1 MNTECLLGFFMKK
14 TREKAIVL
22 IFLCIAVF
30 LAACAPTALQKERSE
45 AFLHKGVSF
54 IELRQYPNALR
65 ELMEAEKYNPQDER
79 IYYHKGIVYHAM
91 NMKEK
96 AFESFQRA
104 ISIKNDY
111 SEAHNYL
118 GTLYNAEGMWDKA
131 IEHFDKAVANPL
143 YTTPA
148 LPLYNAGWAYYSK
161 KDYKKAM
168 DSYVRALQREP
179 ETVLRPQ
186 IQKFIGKIYFDQSDY
201 NNAIKHLR
209 QAVTL
214 DPSLFDAHF
223 FLGESYLKIM
233 DKTNAKKAFQS
244 VIDLAP
250 KSSFGKKA
258 SDYLQSLK

>member
-1 MNTECLLGFFMKK
+1 MKYK
-14 TREKAIVL
+14 IKEKRFLVILCVTIIVG
-22 IFLCIAVF
+22 ICQ
-30 LAACAPTALQKERSE
+30 ACAPTVIQKEKSE
-45 AFLHKGVSF
+45 AFLNKGVSL
-54 IELRQYPNALR
+54 IELRQYPNALK
-65 ELMEAEKYNPQDER
+65 ELMEAEKYNSRDER
-79 IYYHKGIVYHAM
+79 IYYHMGIVYLAM
-91 NMKEK
+91 SMNDK

-104 ISIKNDY
+104 VSIKDDY

-118 GTLYNAEGMWDKA
+118 GTLYNTEENWDKA

-148 LPLYNAGWAYYSK
+148 LPLYNAGWAYYAK

-168 DSYVRALQREP
+168 DSYIRALQREP
-179 ETVLRPQ
+179 ETMLRPQ
-186 IQKFIGKIYFDQSDY
+186 IHKFIGRIYLDQSDY
-201 NNAIKHLR
+201 PNAIRHLK

-214 DPSLFDAHF
+214 DHNLFDAHF

-258 SDYLQSLK
+258 SDYLNSLK

>member
-1 MNTECLLGFFMKK
+1 MKK
-14 TREKAIVL
+14 AEKL
-22 IFLCIAVF
+22 ISLCILVF
-30 LAACAPTALQKERSE
+30 LASCAPTALQKEQSE
-45 AFLHKGVSF
+45 AFLHKGISF
-54 IELRQYPNALR
+54 IELQQYPNALK
-65 ELMEAEKYNPQDER
+65 ELMEAEKYNSQDER
-79 IYYHKGIVYHAM
+79 IYYHMGIVYHAM

-96 AFESFQRA
+96 AFESFLRA

-111 SEAHNYL
+111 SEAHNFV
-118 GTLYNAEGMWDKA
+118 GTLYNMDRKWDEA
-131 IEHFDKAVANPL
+131 IDHFNKAVANPL

-161 KDYKKAM
+161 KDYNKAL
-168 DSYVRALQREP
+168 DSYTRALQREP

-186 IQKFIGKIYFDQSDY
+186 IQKFMGIIYFDQADY
-201 NNAIKHLR
+201 ASAIKHLK

-214 DPSLFDAHF
+214 DPNLFDAYF

-233 DKTNAKKAFQS
+233 DKTSAKKAFQS

-258 SDYLQSLK
+258 SYYLNSLK